1 MTNSPPDVDRIWE
14 AMLDDPAPPLPAA
27 HEVLTVA
34 RTTARRRAA
43 WAVAGSGIAGAV
55 VIASV
60 AAGVAFV
67 GDPRAAPAP
76 PAEVAGSPALTQ
88 QAPPPPQPPPLL
100 TAPSQDAAHAHGTQ
114 NGAILMAAVPPGLTG
129 VLQQSAIGS
138 DSPAAT
144 WQVENGAEY
153 ASTVDVVLTNGHA
166 DGAVSVTIHGGLTG
180 LGEDVCAKVVS
191 DLVSVSAPGCEI
203 VNVGG
208 VPIRVFSTHDADR
221 GDVTMAVRL
230 LDGGLLYV
238 EAQQGIP
245 AFHAGSEVPP
255 DGSVHTPDGKHTM
268 LGGWPALP
276 AVPFAKSAL
285 ATIAANP
292 ALLPS

>member
-1 MTNSPPDVDRIWE
+1 MTNSTPDVDRIWE

-27 HEVLTVA
+27 DEVLTVA
-34 RTTARRRAA
+34 RRSARRRAA
-43 WAVAGSGIAGAV
+43 WAVAGSGLAGAV

-67 GDPRAAPAP
+67 GDPRATPAP
-76 PAEVAGSPALTQ
+76 PAEVAASPAVTQ
-88 QAPPPPQPPPLL
+88 PAPPPLL
-100 TAPSQDAAHAHGTQ
+100 TAPSKDAAHAHGTQ
-114 NGAILMAAVPPGLTG
+114 NAAILMAAVPPGLTG
-129 VLQQSAIGS
+129 VLEKLSTGT

-144 WQVENGAEY
+144 WQVENRAEY
-153 ASTVDVVLTNGHA
+153 TSTVDVVLTTGHA

-191 DLVSVSAPGCEI
+191 DLLAVSAPGCEI
-203 VNVGG
+203 ANVGG

-221 GDVTMAVRL
+221 GDITTAVRL

-238 EAQQGIP
+238 EAMQGIP

-255 DGSVHTPDGKHTM
+255 DGSVHVPDGKHTM

-276 AVPFAKSAL
+276 AVPFSKSAL